1 MRIAV
6 VSDTHGQEYYMKK
19 VIEKITDADMMIHL
33 GDNSDDADYIGRF
46 FKGRVLKV
54 RGNCDFISTAPLELI
69 EIIENKKVFISHGH
83 KYGVKYGMGMFCD
96 RAEEIN
102 ADIALF
108 GHTHE
113 SLCDYKR
120 GIWFINP
127 GSVAFPRDGS
137 RSIAIIDLENGAVNT
152 SLRII

>member
-19 VIEKITDADMMIHL
+19 VIEKISDADMMIHL
-33 GDNSDDADYIGRF
+33 GDNADDADHIGMY
-46 FKGRVLKV
+46 FKGRVIKV
-54 RGNCDFISTAPLELI
+54 KGNCDFINTAPLEI
-69 EIIENKKVFISHGH
+69 TETIENKKIFITHGH
-83 KYGVKYGMGMFCD
+83 KYGVKYGMGMIWD
-96 RAEEIN
+96 RAVELK

-113 SLCDYKR
+113 SLCDYR
-120 GIWFINP
+120 SGIWFINP

-137 RSIAIIDLENGAVNT
+137 RSIAILDIEDGDINT

>member
-19 VIEKITDADMMIHL
+19 VIEKISDADMMIHL
-33 GDNSDDADYIGRF
+33 GDNADDADYIGMY
-46 FKGRVLKV
+46 FKGRVIKV
-54 RGNCDFISTAPLELI
+54 KGNCDFINTAPLEII
-69 EIIENKKVFISHGH
+69 ETIENKKIFITHGH
-83 KYGVKYGMGMFCD
+83 KYGVKYGMGMIWD
-96 RAEEIN
+96 RAVELQ

-113 SLCDYKR
+113 SLCDYKS

-137 RSIAIIDLENGAVNT
+137 RSIAILDIEDGDINT